1 MNKLTH
7 LRQPFK
13 EADSSSNFIFNKM
26 KFDLILGLIA
36 AYIDA
41 FLLACK
47 FVAVIAL
54 GSVSVSQALPQTCC
68 GW

>member
-1 MNKLTH
+1 
-7 LRQPFK
+7 
-13 EADSSSNFIFNKM
+13 M